1 VLHTILLQ
9 KKVESWSDL
18 LSVIKSQVTLNK
30 LKLLYGH
37 PANIDLWVGGV
48 LEEPLEGAKV
58 GPTFRCILVDQ
69 FRRLR
74 DGDR

>member
-1 VLHTILLQ
+1 MIICSFQ
-9 KKVESWSDL
+9 KKIETWSDL
-18 LSVIKSQVTLNK
+18 SPFIKSQGVLNR
-30 LKLLYGH
+30 LEELYGH

-48 LEEPLEGAKV
+48 LEEPLKGAKV